1 MPCGN
6 ETYFHFIYDYYKT
19 TYVLCIPLYFIL
31 FERSKVKLR
40 QFKKSVNL
48 FVKKIRCIIATR
60 SKKVRKSRF

>member
-6 ETYFHFIYDYYKT
+6 ETYFHFIYDYNKT
-19 TYVLCIPLYFIL
+19 TYVLCIPLYFIP